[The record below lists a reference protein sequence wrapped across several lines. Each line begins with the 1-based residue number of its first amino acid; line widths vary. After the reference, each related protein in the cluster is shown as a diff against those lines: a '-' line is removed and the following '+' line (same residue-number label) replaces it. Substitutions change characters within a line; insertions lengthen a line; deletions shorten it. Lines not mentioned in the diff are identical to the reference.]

1 MSFYVSGYVADE
13 MLEPF
18 NFLAKHMKRS
28 KSFLVGDALRQYI
41 AEKMEEFDDE
51 IEAEKALQ
59 RMNSASRTF
68 CSSEDMTK
76 FIDENC
82 HDS

>member
-28 KSFLVGDALRQYI
+28 KSFLIGGALRSYI
-41 AEKMEEFDDE
+41 AEKMEEFEDE
-51 IEAEKALQ
+51 VGAKEALH
-59 RMNSASRTF
+59 RMHRPNKIF

-82 HDS
+82 RD